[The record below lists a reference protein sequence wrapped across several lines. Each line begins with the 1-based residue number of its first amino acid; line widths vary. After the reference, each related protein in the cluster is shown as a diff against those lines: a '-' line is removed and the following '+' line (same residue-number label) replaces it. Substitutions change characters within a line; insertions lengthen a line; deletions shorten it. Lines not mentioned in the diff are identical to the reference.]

1 MNFTFF
7 DDLKNIFLE
16 LVGDLAHWVVD
27 TGPWI
32 CVFLAF
38 MYIFIAWLIGW
49 DFGWP
54 AFFFRKILFPLGKAI
69 WKVICEGPNIV

>member
-27 TGPWI
+27 TGPLI

-38 MYIFIAWLIGW
+38 MYIFIAWLNRW